1 MNEDVKQPTTNQS
14 NIIEEQIMPGL
25 IGLNLNIMHALDMH
39 MIEDAKHNIYK
50 LLKKEHTALINV
62 HKNMVALFKMKIPR
76 ERREARLELEQILEK
91 FPDHLNAL
99 ADLEHIYRELHRF
112 TDAEY
117 CRKTIEHN
125 LDGKTRNSLHNKR
138 ICLLEQGYAILI
150 ERTLINESTV
160 ELRITDLH
168 KMLNTEY
175 ERSEGNRKE
184 CLERSLHHQMQVLR
198 NVQNANEDEKVDG
211 HILRKGSSLQKFEM
225 AEKLST
231 KPLPHIVW
239 VFYFAK
245 ALNQYYDSL
254 ENISKLK
261 DGMQDGMRAVTLKA
275 IEKFWYIT
283 QEPSKEDMK
292 TFVARSYAYI
302 GHILMK
308 RKSLIDSNSAAPE
321 LLQIPEL
328 TKLLNDPLQAS
339 KKAYE
344 LMPGDVTVL
353 NRYGRALWNCVVQTE
368 CPKTKLQ
375 QLYQSEKILSASI
388 AKDGQRN
395 WFAYSSRMVVRKDI
409 ANLER
414 NGKIA
419 EEYLQKAKSD
429 GHTCFKSK
437 TTRKDMTILAEVCQK
452 LAKFPDIGTN
462 QCGPEFVRDAN
473 YLYQALDY
481 LFYSTYLGDPPEYH
495 WTFRVASCLF
505 DLGEYEQAIEW
516 QRKAWFP
523 SNASSSYAFY
533 MLCIYMLT
541 MFEQRKMWAKSDNP
555 FFREFLYILIYGKN
569 KYKDIKR
576 NLKGLY
582 QIRRKEILRFFR
594 EVMQLKPMRID
605 EKNILETCLDHFI
618 AFSATNRNGGRE
630 FRQLKYKLQEV
641 IPEKE
646 VEYVLS
652 EIFKNPSIKPLATGL
667 KALSKSFKYDFFVSH
682 SHIDGNWVDN
692 IFLRHLESKFD
703 ESDVAFRGCIAD
715 RDFTPGISVLDNI
728 LAAIGESNKVI
739 LVISESFVS
748 SNWCQYE
755 ADQAV
760 IRSLNSKNVNCV
772 IPVLLEDCD
781 IPDKIAHLN
790 YVNLSEDT
798 DFRQEFRRLKLA
810 LLPDEK

>member
-1 MNEDVKQPTTNQS
+1 MNE
-14 NIIEEQIMPGL
+14 EQFTPGL
-25 IGLNLNIMHALDMH
+25 MGLNLNIMHALDMH

-50 LLKKEHTALINV
+50 LIEKEHPALINV
-62 HKNMVALFKMKIPR
+62 HKNMVALYKMKIPR
-76 ERREARLELEQILEK
+76 ERREARLELEQILEN

-112 TDAEY
+112 TDAEN
-117 CRKTIEHN
+117 CRKTIEHKLN
-125 LDGKTRNSLHNKR
+125 GKTRNSLQNKR

-150 ERTLINESTV
+150 ERTLINENTV
-160 ELRITDLH
+160 EQRITDLH

-175 ERSEGNRKE
+175 ERSEGNRRE

-198 NVQNANEDEKVDG
+198 NVQNANEDEKIDG

-254 ENISKLK
+254 EYISKLK
-261 DGMQDGMRAVTLKA
+261 DGMEDEMRAVTLKA

-283 QEPSKEDMK
+283 QEPSREDMK

-308 RKSLIDSNSAAPE
+308 RKSLINSNSTIPE
-321 LLQIPEL
+321 LLEIPEL
-328 TKLLNDPLQAS
+328 KKLLNDPLQAS

-344 LMPGDVTVL
+344 LMPDDVTVL
-353 NRYGRALWNCVVQTE
+353 NRYGRALWNCVLQTDSME
-368 CPKTKLQ
+368 IKLQ
-375 QLYQSEKILSASI
+375 QLYKSEKILSASI

-414 NGKIA
+414 NNYEVA
-419 EEYLQKAKSD
+419 EDYLKKAKLD

-437 TTRKDMTILAEVCQK
+437 TTRKDMTVLAEVCQK
-452 LAKFPDIGTN
+452 LAKFPKTN
-462 QCGPEFVRDAN
+462 DCGPEFVRDNN
-473 YLYQALDY
+473 YLHQSLDY

-495 WTFRVASCLF
+495 WTHRTASCLF

-523 SNASSSYAFY
+523 SKGSSSYAFY

-541 MFEQRKMWAKSDNP
+541 MFEQRKMWGKSENP
-555 FFREFLYILIYGKN
+555 IFREFLYILIYGKN
-569 KYKDIKR
+569 KYEDITR

-605 EKNILETCLDHFI
+605 EKNILEICLDNFI
-618 AFSATNRNGGRE
+618 TFSQTHRNIGRE
-630 FRQLKYKLQEV
+630 FRQLKSTLQEIV
-641 IPEKE
+641 PEKE
-646 VEYVLS
+646 MEYVLS
-652 EIFKNPSIKPLATGL
+652 EIFKNPSIKPLKTGL

-682 SHIDGNWVDN
+682 SHIDGSWVDN

-728 LAAIGESNKVI
+728 IAAIGESNKVI

-760 IRSLNSKNVNCV
+760 IRSLNSKDDNCI
-772 IPVLLEDCD
+772 IPVLLGDCD
-781 IPDKIAHLN
+781 LPDKIAHLN
-790 YVNLSEDT
+790 YVNLSTDT
-798 DFRQEFRRLKLA
+798 DFRREFRRLKLA
-810 LLPDEK
+810 LMPEDK